1 MLIFFQEFQ
10 LHPSM
15 QLDKTEALKF
25 ITDVL
30 GVSSPLRKLEQNRLL
45 FLNELVKAFS
55 DRIPF
60 QNVTLL
66 SQPPSDR
73 HVPTWE
79 EIKTAVMESRRGLCY
94 TLGVFINI
102 LLEALNYDTYF
113 AAGAIFSPNNHI
125 ITIVKDL
132 SFAGS
137 KHLVD
142 VNGYPSFEAIPLDF
156 KHESPIYYH
165 AFLEYKFIK
174 EGSKI
179 FRFHRKGEF
188 RDLVPGREYD
198 VDGWRRLCEVD
209 LTPRDLSF
217 FKQAMTDVYTIPG
230 KNTPFLVSFRATI
243 YKDLKLAAIK
253 DNTLLLENDKHEIE
267 TSEISNQEEMIKTI
281 NKYFPNLFTIEE
293 ITKAIDYLKLYK

>member
-1 MLIFFQEFQ
+1 MA
-10 LHPSM
+10 M

-30 GVSSPLRKLEQNRLL
+30 GISSHLRELEQNRLL

-55 DRIPF
+55 HKIAF

-66 SQPPSDR
+66 SQHLPDR
-73 HVPTWE
+73 HIPTWE
-79 EIKTAVMESRRGLCY
+79 EIKTAVMESRGGVCY
-94 TLGVFINI
+94 TAGVFIKI

-113 AAGAIFSPNNHI
+113 AAGTVCYPNNHI
-125 ITIVKDL
+125 MTIVKDL

-156 KHESPIYYH
+156 EHESPIYYH
-165 AFLEYKFIK
+165 AFLEYKFIR
-174 EGSKI
+174 EGCKI
-179 FRFHRKGEF
+179 FRFHRKGEY
-188 RDLVPGREYD
+188 RPLVPGHEYN

-209 LTPRDLSF
+209 LTPRDLSY
-217 FKQAMTDVYTIPG
+217 FKQSMTDVYTIPG
-230 KNTPFLVSFRATI
+230 KNSPFLVSFRAII

-253 DNTLLLENDKHEIE
+253 DNTLLLENDKHEVE
-267 TSEISNQEEMIKTI
+267 VTEISNQEEMIKTV
-281 NKYFPNLFTIEE
+281 NKYFPSLFTIEE
-293 ITKAIDYLKLYK
+293 ITKAIDYLKLYE